1 MQFQIWSEMIVGGIH
16 SSFED
21 PPTSSMFAR
30 ARSGKKKGEGNT
42 PMAEALTRAASSAL
56 SPRSSLPSNQP
67 LGTSPSKTIDS
78 PSKCYKQLNDLNN
91 LKASGILTE
100 NEYAE
105 EKESV
110 MSLLR
115 KLKSNDS

>member
-1 MQFQIWSEMIVGGIH
+1 M
-16 SSFED
+16 
-21 PPTSSMFAR
+21 
-30 ARSGKKKGEGNT
+30 
-42 PMAEALTRAASSAL
+42 
-56 SPRSSLPSNQP
+56 
-67 LGTSPSKTIDS
+67 IDS
-78 PSKCYKQLNDLNN
+78 HSKCYKQLSDLNN

-105 EKESV
+105 EKASV